1 MKAIIS
7 VFAVLGACA
16 LAAPVL
22 PPIDPNNPLTN
33 PATNKD
39 LLLVNPAWAGSVNG
53 KSTGNEVKLTPEQA
67 QTIQNQ
73 LITQKSLEAYAAQLS
88 AQAGVQPPAGIAAAG
103 SNAHAAAVA
112 NHAQAQFQAQ
122 TQAQLQAQVQSQA
135 QAQAQLQAQAQAQAQ
150 ANAQAQ
156 AQSQAQLQAQQ
167 AAAQLQASVPVFQVP
182 NPAALFGQNKPSQPQ
197 KNASSGGKRI

>member
-16 LAAPVL
+16 LASPLL

-33 PATNKD
+33 PATNRD
-39 LLLVNPAWAGSVNG
+39 LLLVNPGWIGASNG
-53 KSTGNEVKLTPEQA
+53 KEVKLTPEQV

-73 LITQKSLEAYAAQLS
+73 LITQRSLEAYAAQLS
-88 AQAGVQPPAGIAAAG
+88 ASVGIAPPAGIAPAG

-122 TQAQLQAQVQSQA
+122 NQAQLQAQ
-135 QAQAQLQAQAQAQAQ
+135 
-150 ANAQAQ
+150 
-156 AQSQAQLQAQQ
+156 
-167 AAAQLQASVPVFQVP
+167 
-182 NPAALFGQNKPSQPQ
+182 
-197 KNASSGGKRI
+197 